1 MQYTKVQINSNIRR
15 ALEDGR
21 SNDDALDLYLKMK
34 MENDLGPERPFI
46 RKGPSPS
53 EIHKNLIGNPSID
66 KNDFKLELGW
76 HCPLTNGSK
85 IPVQRLVVKL
95 SPVCTLYAETCHSSL
110 IITINEK
117 ILTCIYLKSYRAED
131 IALWMIR
138 QKQNLEKYI
147 EGWDDVLSQACKKA
161 KSNRMAFL
169 GIRAMVTE
177 AMKDYPRVKYQIIE
191 QKRRARIKV
200 MIPNTHLGVYL
211 DAWWGSYR
219 DSLPRQI
226 ESLKKILDV
235 HKKSCLSNFFI
246 YH

>member
-1 MQYTKVQINSNIRR
+1 MQYTNVQINSNIRR
-15 ALEDGR
+15 VLEDGR
-21 SNDDALDLYLKMK
+21 SNDDALDLYLKMN
-34 MENDLGPERPFI
+34 MENDLGNERPFI

-53 EIHKNLIGNPSID
+53 DIHMNLIGNHVID
-66 KNDFKLELGW
+66 KDDFKLEV
-76 HCPLTNGSK
+76 TKKTK

-95 SPVCTLYAETCHSSL
+95 SPTCTLYAVTYHSSL
-110 IITINEK
+110 HVTINEK
-117 ILTCIYLKSYRAED
+117 ILTSIYLKSYRAED
-131 IALWMIR
+131 VALWLIR
-138 QKQNLEKYI
+138 QKQHLDQYM
-147 EGWDDVLSQACKKA
+147 EGWDTVLSQACKKA

-169 GIRAMVTE
+169 GIRAMITE
-177 AMKDYPRVKYQIIE
+177 AMQDYPRVKYQIIE

-226 ESLKKILDV
+226 ESLRQILDV
-235 HKKSCLSNFFI
+235 HKKSNLSNYFI